1 MPALEKTYHR
11 TQNENGNH
19 NSRCLHCLLTIA
31 RDVATEEEL
40 ARREGHHLCPEKIL
54 AQMRAAE
61 QGTLEKE
68 AAPRESRSHA

>member
-1 MPALEKTYHR
+1 MPAPGMYQR
-11 TQNENGNH
+11 TRNENGNL

-40 ARREGHHLCPEKIL
+40 GRREGHHLCPEKIL

-61 QGTLEKE
+61 HE
-68 AAPRESRSHA
+68 AANKGEDEPDPA

>member
-1 MPALEKTYHR
+1 MYHR
-11 TQNENGNH
+11 TQNGDGSH

-31 RDVATEEEL
+31 RDVVTEEEL

-61 QGTLEKE
+61 RDAAEKDE
-68 AAPRESRSHA
+68 AGKERLPGESRSHA